1 MTRRSGNW
9 DIYVVNSDGAGLKT
23 LTPDASNEG
32 LPAWSPD
39 GRSIAFLSD
48 RNGTWGLWVMDAD
61 GSNQYQLVQL
71 DGSPDGEVQMA
82 QAFIS
87 VGWTEEQISWAP

>member
-1 MTRRSGNW
+1 M
-9 DIYVVNSDGAGLKT
+9 VNSDGTGMKT

-32 LPAWSPD
+32 LPVWSPD

-61 GSNQYQLVQL
+61 GSNQYKLVQL

-82 QAFIS
+82 QAFTS
-87 VGWTEEQISWAP
+87 VGWTEEQISWSP